1 MESFLFN
8 LQHVDPIIAYAFL
21 FASAFVENVF
31 PPIPGDTVTI
41 FGAYLVGRGVLNFWG
56 VYIATTLGSITGFM
70 TIYGIAFYLEWK
82 VLEKYQAK
90 WMAKNHIQR
99 VEAWFQRFGYWVVLA
114 NRFLSGARSVISLAA
129 GLTRMRPVPVF
140 LLALVSCAIW
150 NGLLIYLGA
159 SLGKNWQEVVQFV
172 KTYNTYVLTLLVFL
186 GIAYFLFR
194 WSTRK
199 RESQ

>member
-1 MESFLFN
+1 MESFLSN

-99 VEAWFQRFGYWVVLA
+99 VEAWFHRFGYWVVLA

-172 KTYNTYVLTLLVFL
+172 KTYNAYVLTLLVFL

-194 WSTRK
+194 WSIRK
-199 RESQ
+199 RESR